1 MSTKRKT
8 SKADPPT
15 PRRPASPNSTPNAA
29 LGIFVA
35 IARQVLFIDARKVA
49 LFYLAFVTI
58 LSFIESRIELDSTY
72 YLVQKHSVLNQYGVK
87 MGWFWTLV
95 IVGPFIWFA
104 SKAHNR
110 RDRDQPIADVCR
122 LGVATACWYLSV
134 QLFHKVHAATSMCD
148 KGRRLTRLQCSE
160 KEGVWTPGYDIS
172 GHCFLMIYSILIIT
186 EEAIAYRNYQQV
198 TDAVNQM
205 DGDREEHDRLTRC
218 IQYFF
223 VAMLF
228 LHAFWFKQIIIS
240 VLYYHIFAEEILG
253 ALVAVGCWFLTYRI
267 MYPSGFLSPPINRSV
282 SRR

>member
-1 MSTKRKT
+1 MSTRRSST
-8 SKADPPT
+8 RADST
-15 PRRPASPNSTPNAA
+15 TKRPASPNSTPNAA

-35 IARQVLFIDARKVA
+35 IARQILFIDARKVA
-49 LFYLAFVTI
+49 LFYLAFVTV

-95 IVGPFIWFA
+95 IVGPFIWFS

-110 RDRDQPIADVCR
+110 RDRDQPIVDVCR
-122 LGVATACWYLSV
+122 LGVGTACWYFSV
-134 QLFHKVHAATSMCD
+134 QFFHKVLALTSMCD
-148 KGRRLTRLQCSE
+148 KGRTLTRAQCSE

-186 EEAIAYRNYQQV
+186 EEAIAYRHYQQV
-198 TDAVNQM
+198 TDAVHQM

-240 VLYYHIFAEEILG
+240 VLYYHIFIEEILG
-253 ALVAVGCWFLTYRI
+253 AVAAVVCWFVTYR
-267 MYPSGFLSPPINRSV
+267 MLYPAGFLASPI
-282 SRR
+282 RRTVGRK